1 MQQGRT
7 VSLAGPWRFR
17 TDPER
22 LGDLTPADLVRT
34 ADDECAYY
42 LPTYDDS
49 DWQTIPVPG
58 NWQQFGHD
66 YNGVAWYRT
75 RFVRPEMP
83 NDGIARLRFAG
94 VDYYADVWLNGCYL
108 GSHEGF
114 FAPFTLDCTP
124 WLAEQ
129 NVLVVR
135 VESPNDVR
143 VKHAREHE
151 QKTLIKGALQDW
163 DVNNLDVNPGGIW
176 GDVTFLLSGPQFIE
190 RVRADADLAAH
201 PAQGAPGTGRA
212 ALALRLTLV
221 NTLPAAVDA
230 AVRLTLAPATFTGET
245 IAEEGRIRLLPGPN
259 VHTLWLQVP
268 DAHLWWTWDQGRPDL
283 YELTVTV
290 GTGDVPSDSV
300 TDRIGLRTVERR
312 GEGWATYLNGRRLF
326 WRGANY
332 LSDQL
337 LGTMTT
343 ERYAQDVRLLKEANM
358 NMVRPFCVVEH
369 PAFYA
374 ACDAAGLLVY
384 QDFPMQWRMS
394 NDSDLVRRATRQVE
408 EMIALL
414 ANRPSVFLY
423 CYGSEPGEAN
433 FKKLGM
439 ALAAAS
445 RAADPTRI
453 THQANEYPGHWEIM
467 AERAHYGWPVD
478 LHFYSGWYP
487 GTAFGETMY
496 DLAQFTPEHFEV
508 VTEYGAQ
515 ALPTQETLNAILP
528 PEQQTWPPSPRA
540 LRTLKHHCMQPE
552 LQFRAVPDATG
563 WQDLIAKS
571 QAYQAL
577 VLKFHTEYYRRMKYE
592 PCNGALMFTFNDC
605 WPAVTWSVVD
615 YYRRPKQGYY
625 ALQQAFAPLH
635 IMLNWT
641 APLAATLGAPWQA
654 ELFVV
659 NDLPRAFPG
668 LTAGWLV
675 RHDQTGAILGE
686 GSLPCDVA
694 ADCLATPIGALP
706 LHPPADAPDGACTI
720 ALRLTDPSGDIRA
733 TNAYTLTLRAPW
745 QTTTT
750 SLRTEAD

>member
-1 MQQGRT
+1 MQHLRA

-17 TDPER
+17 TDPDG
-22 LGDLTPADLVRT
+22 LGDLTEAEVVHT
-34 ADDECAYY
+34 ADDRYGFH
-42 LPTYDDS
+42 LPAHDDS
-49 DWQTIPVPG
+49 AWQTIPVPG

-83 NDGIARLRFAG
+83 VDGIARLRFAG
-94 VDYYADVWLNGCYL
+94 VDYYADVWLNGFYL
-108 GSHEGF
+108 GAHEGY
-114 FAPFTLDCTP
+114 FAPFLFDCTP
-124 WLAEQ
+124 WLEEE
-129 NVLVVR
+129 NLLVVR

-143 VKHAREHE
+143 VRHRREHE
-151 QKTLIKGALQDW
+151 EKTLIKGALQDW

-176 GDVTFLLSGPQFIE
+176 SDVTLLLSGPQYIE
-190 RVRADADLAAH
+190 SVRADADLAAH
-201 PAQGAPGTGRA
+201 AASGRA
-212 ALALRLTLV
+212 SIALRLTLV
-221 NTLPAAVDA
+221 NTLPAGLDA
-230 AVRLTLAPATFTGET
+230 RVRLTLAPATFTGQT
-245 IAEEGRIRLLPGPN
+245 IEEEGRIRLLSGPN
-259 VHTLWLQVP
+259 THTLWLQVP
-268 DAHLWWTWDQGRPDL
+268 DARLWWTWDQGRPDL
-283 YELTVTV
+283 YELTVSV
-290 GTGDVPSDSV
+290 GTDDIPSDSV

-312 GEGWATYLNGRRLF
+312 GEGWATYLNGHRLF

-337 LGTMTT
+337 LGAMTP
-343 ERYAQDVRLLKEANM
+343 ERYARDVRLLREANM
-358 NMVRPFCVVEH
+358 NVVRPFCVVEH
-369 PAFYA
+369 PDFYA
-374 ACDAAGLLVY
+374 ACDAAGILVY

-394 NDSDLVRRATRQVE
+394 NSSDLVRRATRQAE

-439 ALAAAS
+439 ALAATS

-453 THQANEYPGHWEIM
+453 THQANEYYGHWAIM
-467 AERAHYGWPVD
+467 AERERYGWPVD
-478 LHFYSGWYP
+478 MHFYSGWY
-487 GTAFGETMY
+487 TEAFGEIY
-496 DLAQFTPEHFEV
+496 DLVGVTPEHFEV

-515 ALPTQETLNAILP
+515 SLPAQETLNAILP

-540 LRTLKHHCMQPE
+540 LRILRRHCMQPE
-552 LQFRAVPDATG
+552 HQFRAVPDATG

-577 VLKFHTEYYRRMKYE
+577 VLKFHTEHYRRMKYQ

-605 WPAVTWSVVD
+605 WPAITWAVVD
-615 YYRRPKQGYY
+615 YERRPKQAYY
-625 ALQQAFAPLH
+625 TLQQAFAPLH

-654 ELFVV
+654 EIIVV

-686 GSLPCDVA
+686 GSLPCAVS
-694 ADCLATPIGALP
+694 ADCPATPIGPLP
-706 LHPPADAPDGACTI
+706 LHPPADAPAGPCTI
-720 ALRLTDPSGDIRA
+720 ALRLTDTNGDIRA

-745 QTTTT
+745 QTTTS
-750 SLRTEAD
+750 SLRTEGN